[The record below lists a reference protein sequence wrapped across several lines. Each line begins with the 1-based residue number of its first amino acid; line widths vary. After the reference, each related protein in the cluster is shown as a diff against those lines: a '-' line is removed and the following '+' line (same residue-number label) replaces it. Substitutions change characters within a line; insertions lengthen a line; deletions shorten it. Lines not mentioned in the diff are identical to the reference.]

1 MTSKRT
7 SWLVLLVVF
16 ALIAAACSSG
26 GGTTTTAAG
35 GGEGTTTTT
44 AGGGGG
50 ATTTTA
56 PPGGGEEMKADFGVD
71 VESKTINIGMLVDLT
86 GIFSPLTT
94 DIADA
99 QIAYWDDVNA
109 NGGID
114 GWTVNLVIEDT
125 NYNVDQH
132 IEKYEKI
139 RNDVVA
145 LGHSTGSPT
154 NVATLPKYKEDG
166 MLFLPI
172 SWYSGWGI
180 PEFDGG
186 LALEQYT
193 NYCIEAM
200 DILGFINEMGGTKV
214 ALATFP
220 GDYGQDAAAGVKK
233 AVEFYGMELVY
244 DGEAAVIPGQDQTP
258 VITGIAQSG
267 ADWVFLTTNP
277 STAAELMGGA
287 AQAGFQGM
295 WTGSVPSYDF
305 RLLDSPVAP
314 LIDQVYYQ
322 PGYNVVWGEDVPG
335 AAKMQ
340 EVLTAA
346 FPDRRPSDAF
356 VIGWVYSISLH
367 EVLKTAIAN
376 GDLTRAGV
384 VAAANSLTGIDFG
397 GLAPNQSYAGTPN
410 EYVQR
415 AIAMFKPSLEKYT
428 AAGGAD
434 QVLSGEGTTTGSELV
449 KDFFVSDAAKDFE
462 YTEPCYQL

>member
-1 MTSKRT
+1 VTSKRT

>member
-35 GGEGTTTTT
+35 GGEGTTTT
-44 AGGGGG
+44 APPSGGG
-50 ATTTTA
+50 TTTTA
-56 PPGGGEEMKADFGVD
+56 PPSGGGEEMKTDFGVD

-180 PEFDGG
+180 PDFDGG

-200 DILGFINEMGGTKV
+200 DILGFINEMGGTKI

-233 AVEFYGMELVY
+233 AVEFYGMDLVY

-428 AAGGAD
+428 AAGGAE